1 MELEQVSKGNEKV
14 PPGIKRHI
22 KRADSDM
29 TSGSIWR
36 LLITFALPLAAGL
49 LFQQLYNTVDTIV
62 VGKFVGK
69 EALAAV
75 GSTSSIINM
84 LVGLCSGLS
93 MGASVVISQSY
104 GAKDYVRL
112 HDAVHTT
119 ILVTIIMSVI
129 ATGVGMAIVDPM
141 LTMMSTP
148 DDVFGAAHDY
158 LTIYFAGISGLFIYN
173 MGSAILRAVGDSRRP
188 LYFLIF
194 SAVLNVI
201 LDLVFVIVFKMDIA
215 GAAYAT
221 IVSQFLS
228 AALVLFVL
236 TRSAGPYAIHWGHL
250 CIKGNILKQVL
261 SIGLPSGV
269 QQGLTSFSNV
279 FVQSYVNA
287 FGSDCMAGWSSYNK
301 LDVYALVPAQ
311 SIAMASTTFVGQ
323 NYGARKLERAR
334 QGVKQA
340 LIMSISMTI
349 FLCALLLIFRDQ
361 LLTLFTNDSLVI
373 QYGSRFIGMIA
384 PFYFC
389 TCFNQTFAGA
399 MRGIGKAKVPMIVM
413 LSSFVV
419 FRQIFLYVGTKL
431 GGGFVLV
438 SLAYPMGWVVCSIA
452 MYVCYKRSALCH
464 PEKAQFA
471 AADTAKDGN
480 TEDTIETAD
489 EGIE

>member
-1 MELEQVSKGNEKV
+1 
-14 PPGIKRHI
+14 
-22 KRADSDM
+22 M
-29 TSGSIWR
+29 TNGTIWK
-36 LLITFALPLAAGL
+36 LLIKFALPMAAGL

-62 VGKFVGK
+62 VGQFVGK

-104 GAKDYVRL
+104 GAKDYEKL

-119 ILVTIIMSVI
+119 ILVTLIMGVI
-129 ATGVGMAIVDPM
+129 ATGIGILIVDPM
-141 LTMMSTP
+141 LRMMDTP
-148 DDVFGAAHDY
+148 DDVFQAAHDY

-173 MGSAILRAVGDSRRP
+173 MGSAVLRAVGDSKRP

-194 SAVLNVI
+194 SAVLNVV
-201 LDLVFVIVFKMDIA
+201 LDLLFVIVFHLDIA

-221 IVSQFLS
+221 ILSQFLS
-228 AALVLFVL
+228 ALLVLFVL
-236 TRSAGPYAIHWGHL
+236 TRSAGPYAIHWKDL
-250 CIKGNILKQVL
+250 CVKGDILKQVL
-261 SIGLPSGV
+261 AIGLPSGV
-269 QQGLTSFSNV
+269 QQGITSFSNV

-334 QGVKQA
+334 KGVRQA
-340 LIMSISMTI
+340 LLMSIAMTV
-349 FLCALLLIFRDQ
+349 FLCGLLLLFKDQ
-361 LLTLFTNDSLVI
+361 LLTLFTTDSLVI
-373 QYGSRFIGMIA
+373 QYGSRFIGIIA

-419 FRQIFLYVGTKL
+419 FRQIFLFVGTKL
-431 GGGFVLV
+431 GGGFLLV

-452 MYVCYKRSALCH
+452 MYVCFKRSALCH
-464 PEKAQFA
+464 PEKASFA
-471 AADTAKDGN
+471 DDSPEN
-480 TEDTIETAD
+480 ENVEDELESGG
-489 EGIE
+489 EGER

>member
-1 MELEQVSKGNEKV
+1 MESGKV
-14 PPGIKRHI
+14 HRGIKRSI

-29 TSGSIWR
+29 TSGSIWK
-36 LLITFALPLAAGL
+36 LLITFALPMAAGL

-104 GAKDYVRL
+104 GAKDFLRL

-119 ILVTIIMSVI
+119 IFVTIIMSVV
-129 ATGVGMAIVDPM
+129 ATGVGILIVDPM
-141 LTMMSTP
+141 LRMMSTP
-148 DDVFGAAHDY
+148 EDVFGAAHDY

-188 LYFLIF
+188 LYFLVF

-201 LDLVFVIVFKMDIA
+201 MDLVFVIAFKMDIA

-221 IVSQFLS
+221 IISQFLS
-228 AALVLFVL
+228 AVLVMFVL
-236 TRSAGPYAIHWGHL
+236 MRSAGPYAVHWSQLRINGD
-250 CIKGNILKQVL
+250 ILKQVL

-301 LDVYALVPAQ
+301 LDVYALIPTQ

-323 NYGARKLERAR
+323 NYGARQLERAR
-334 QGVKQA
+334 RGVKQA
-340 LIMSISMTI
+340 MIMSISMTVV
-349 FLCALLLIFRDQ
+349 LCGLLVLFKDQ
-361 LLTLFTNDSLVI
+361 LLTLFTNDPLVI
-373 QYGSRFIGMIA
+373 QYGSRFIGIIA

-389 TCFNQTFAGA
+389 ACFNQTFAGA

-413 LSSFVV
+413 LSSFVL
-419 FRQIFLYVGTKL
+419 FRQIFLFVGTRL

-464 PEKAQFA
+464 PEKAHFDDD
-471 AADTAKDGN
+471 DTAKAENIEDEIEN
-480 TEDTIETAD
+480 PTEGME
-489 EGIE
+489 